1 MRPGFPALLAAS
13 MLLSGGQQAD
23 IDRILERAAAYVN
36 EYQQQLTA
44 IVADE
49 IYTQRVRAQVPLDK
63 GMPPTRTTT
72 SEIFFL
78 YVPGDDWMAM
88 RDVALMDGQP
98 VLNRPDLTTALR
110 TLPASAVAR
119 QFKEYNSR
127 FNLGRAIRNFNEPTL
142 SLLVL
147 DGRHRWRFHFD
158 WGRME
163 RSGGETLFVVGFRE
177 VTKPTLIRGLDG
189 SAVFTAGEFAI
200 EPSTGRVRRARMTMT
215 IGTLQMAF
223 ATSYE
228 PDRKLG
234 MLVPKLFRETY
245 QDGVD
250 PRRASSVDV
259 ASTEP
264 YELIVCEAKYR
275 NFRRFEVKAIVR

>member
-1 MRPGFPALLAAS
+1 MRAGFPALLAAS
-13 MLLSGGQQAD
+13 MVLGGQQGE
-23 IDRILERAAAYVN
+23 IDRILERAAAYVT

-44 IVADE
+44 VVADE

-72 SEIFFL
+72 SEIFFM
-78 YVPGDDWMAM
+78 YVPGHDWMAM
-88 RDVALMDGQP
+88 RDVALIDGLP

-110 TLPASAVAR
+110 TLPAAAVAR
-119 QFKEYNSR
+119 QFKEHNSR

-147 DGRHRWRFHFD
+147 DLRHRGRFQFD
-158 WGRME
+158 LRRTE
-163 RSGGETLFVVGFRE
+163 RSGGETLAVVGFRE
-177 VTKPTLIRGLDG
+177 VTQPTLIRDLDG
-189 SAVFTAGEFAI
+189 SAVFSAGEFAI
-200 EPSTGRVRRARMTMT
+200 EPSTGRVRRARMTVR
-215 IGTLQMAF
+215 IGPLQMAF
-223 ATSYE
+223 VTTYE
-228 PDRKLG
+228 PDTKLG
-234 MLVPKLFRETY
+234 MLVPRLFRETY

-250 PRRASSVDV
+250 LRGAGSADV
-259 ASTEP
+259 ASSEP